1 MVRENGVR
9 FWQFWG
15 KWQRAPLAG
24 LAAGMVVF
32 VDVGSTVGEALDAG
46 PPYQFGVVLGAIGG
60 LAFGLAQ

>member
-1 MVRENGVR
+1 
-9 FWQFWG
+9 
-15 KWQRAPLAG
+15 
-24 LAAGMVVF
+24 MVVF